1 MEKEKLKAYLAW
13 ATICVVWGT
22 TYLAIRIGVED
33 LPPMLFAGFRWL
45 AAGIIFLIVML
56 LRGKKIPD
64 KKSLL
69 KLSISG
75 ILMLGMANGFVVVAE
90 QWIPSGLTALIIT
103 TMPFWMAGFES
114 LIPEGVKLNK
124 TTLIG
129 LLFGFGGTAL
139 IFGNELG
146 NFSEGN
152 YLIGIILVF
161 AAMISWAIGS
171 LYSKYRKADTDP
183 VTGSTIQ
190 MIVAGS
196 VQTIIGLSI
205 GEFEHFSF
213 TQDSFMAFS
222 YLVLIASMAG
232 FSAYMYA
239 INHLPLSFVTTYAYI
254 NPIIAIF
261 LGWLVLD
268 ENISVEMIFA
278 AIIIFIGVAVVKKGT
293 LGKKEELKSDEIIV
307 ESE

>member
-1 MEKEKLKAYLAW
+1 MEREKLKAYLAW
-13 ATICVVWGT
+13 ATICIVWGT

-45 AAGIIFLIVML
+45 LAGLIFLSVML

-64 KKSLL
+64 KKSIIR
-69 KLSISG
+69 LSISG
-75 ILMLGMANGFVVVAE
+75 ILMLGIANGFVVIAE

-124 TTLIG
+124 TTLLG
-129 LLFGFGGTAL
+129 LFFGFGGTAL
-139 IFGNELG
+139 IFSNEIHH
-146 NFSEGN
+146 FTEGS

-161 AAMISWAIGS
+161 GAMISWALGS

-183 VTGSTIQ
+183 ITGSTIQ

-205 GEFEHFSF
+205 GEFEHFAF
-213 TQDSFMAFS
+213 TTDSLIAFS
-222 YLVLIASMAG
+222 YLVIVASMAG
-232 FSAYMYA
+232 FAAYMYA

-268 ENISVEMIFA
+268 ENISTEMIFA
-278 AIIIFIGVAVVKKGT
+278 ALIIFVGVGIVKRGSIKINT
-293 LGKKEELKSDEIIV
+293 LSENKE
-307 ESE
+307 

>member
-1 MEKEKLKAYLAW
+1 MEKEKFKAYLAW

-45 AAGIIFLIVML
+45 LAGSIFLCVML

-64 KKSLL
+64 KKSLV

-75 ILMLGMANGFVVVAE
+75 ILMLGMANGFVVIAE

-124 TTLIG
+124 ITLIG

-146 NFSEGN
+146 NFSESN
-152 YLIGIILVF
+152 YLIGIVLVF
-161 AAMISWAIGS
+161 GAMISWALGS

-183 VTGSTIQ
+183 ITGSTIQ
-190 MIVAGS
+190 MIVAGA

-205 GEFEHFSF
+205 GEFEYFSF
-213 TQDSFMAFS
+213 TTDSLLAFS
-222 YLVLIASMAG
+222 YLVFIASMAG
-232 FSAYMYA
+232 FAAYMYA

-268 ENISVEMIFA
+268 EKISVEMIFA
-278 AIIIFIGVAVVKKGT
+278 AMIIFAGVAIVKKGSIDK
-293 LGKKEELKSDEIIV
+293 GSEEKNKLVLE
-307 ESE
+307 EE